1 MKEKSLS
8 ERIGFY
14 PDLQVMEVDLSE
26 LMFSDS
32 SEVNHVYDAIETR
45 VGKTNQKWLFLVNY
59 KNCTILPDAWIAFA
73 HRGKKLNLAYSL
85 GTVRY
90 AIPDRTSNE
99 ILEKS
104 KEENFDP
111 NMFESRE
118 DALAALAEMRKD
130 LEAKGHKFGVP
141 KDPEKARKAET
152 PVRLGTHFPRQIH
165 VRRHP
170 VRVRIEDESGNH
182 VPGCTLTLSLLAD
195 GGGDQVIKVTDTDE
209 PQGWYYGT
217 QDRVVLKLS
226 QMRGG
231 GLDRFLTAIPFNEG
245 LDEPIDIAY
254 VIYEDDREIAGAAAA
269 S

>member
-1 MKEKSLS
+1 MKSQKDKSLS

-14 PDLQVMEVDLSE
+14 PDLQVMEIDLSE

-32 SEVNHVYDAIETR
+32 SEVNHLYDAIETR
-45 VGKTNQKWLFLVNY
+45 VDKSNQKWLFLINY

-73 HRGKKLNLAYSL
+73 HRGKKLNLTYSL

-90 AIPDRTSNE
+90 AIPDRTSSE

-111 NMFESRE
+111 NMFDSRE
-118 DALAALAEMRKD
+118 EALEALAKMRAD
-130 LEAKGHKFGVP
+130 LEAKGMKFSGGEIASNKP
-141 KDPEKARKAET
+141 KAES

-170 VRVRIEDESGNH
+170 VKVRIEDENANFVS
-182 VPGCTLTLSLLAD
+182 GCTLTLSLLPG
-195 GGGDQVIKVTDTDE
+195 GGGDQVIPITDTAE
-209 PQGWYYGT
+209 PLAWYYGT

-226 QMRGG
+226 QMRDGAEK
-231 GLDRFLTAIPFNEG
+231 FLTAIPFDEG

-254 VIYEDDREIAGAAAA
+254 VIYDEN
-269 S
+269 

>member
-1 MKEKSLS
+1 MVEKSLS

-14 PDLQVMEVDLSE
+14 PDLQVMEIDLSE
-26 LMFSDS
+26 LMLSDT
-32 SEVNHVYDAIETR
+32 SEVNHLYDAIETR
-45 VGKTNQKWLFLVNY
+45 VDKTNQKWLFLINY
-59 KNCTILPDAWIAFA
+59 KNCTILPDAWIGFA
-73 HRGKKLNLAYSL
+73 HRGKKLNLTYSL

-90 AIPDRTSNE
+90 AIPDRTSTE

-118 DALAALAEMRKD
+118 DALDALAKMRAE
-130 LEAKGHKFGVP
+130 LEAKGMKFAGKEAMVNKP
-141 KDPEKARKAET
+141 KAEA

-170 VRVRIEDESGNH
+170 VRVRIEDEHGNFA
-182 VPGCTLTLSLLAD
+182 PNCTLTLSLLSD
-195 GGGDQVIKVTDTDE
+195 GSCDQAILVTDTEE

-226 QMRGG
+226 QTRKGG
-231 GLDRFLTAIPFNEG
+231 EQFLTAIPFDEG

-254 VIYEDDREIAGAAAA
+254 VIYEEA
-269 S
+269 